1 MSKTYNDKYDF
12 EKIAEDK
19 ELDYWDAHL
28 LATRHP
34 NKKRR
39 TSLNREF
46 HEVNLSSP
54 ANWKNRYG
62 DAYDKSSRMR
72 LAKRV
77 VVQKRRHRM
86 KHNTEEEIN
95 RELYDDTK
103 RSF

>member
-12 EKIAEDK
+12 EKIAKDK
-19 ELDYWDAHL
+19 EIYYWDAHL

-46 HEVNLSSP
+46 HKVKLSSP

-62 DAYDKSSRMR
+62 DAYDKSSRMHLSAR
-72 LAKRV
+72 EVAM
-77 VVQKRRHRM
+77 KRRRRLDHDAQD
-86 KHNTEEEIN
+86 EIN
-95 RELYDDTK
+95 RELYE
-103 RSF
+103 

>member
-12 EKIAEDK
+12 EKIAKDE
-19 ELDYWDAHL
+19 EIDYWDAHL

-46 HEVNLSSP
+46 HKVKLSSP

-62 DAYDKSSRMR
+62 DAYDKSSRMHLPAR
-72 LAKRV
+72 EVAM
-77 VVQKRRHRM
+77 KRRRRLDHDAQD
-86 KHNTEEEIN
+86 EIN
-95 RELYDDTK
+95 RELYE
-103 RSF
+103 

>member
-12 EKIAEDK
+12 EKIVKDK
-19 ELDYWDAHL
+19 EIDYWDAHL

-46 HEVNLSSP
+46 HKVKLSSP

-62 DAYDKSSRMR
+62 DAYDKSFRMHLPAR
-72 LAKRV
+72 EVAM
-77 VVQKRRHRM
+77 KRRRRLDHDAQD
-86 KHNTEEEIN
+86 EIN
-95 RELYDDTK
+95 RELYE
-103 RSF
+103 

>member
-12 EKIAEDK
+12 EKIVNDK
-19 ELDYWDAHL
+19 EINYWDAHL

-46 HEVNLSSP
+46 HKVKLSSP

-62 DAYDKSSRMR
+62 DAYDKSSSMHLPAREVAM
-72 LAKRV
+72 
-77 VVQKRRHRM
+77 KRRRRLDHDAQD
-86 KHNTEEEIN
+86 EIN
-95 RELYDDTK
+95 RELYE
-103 RSF
+103 